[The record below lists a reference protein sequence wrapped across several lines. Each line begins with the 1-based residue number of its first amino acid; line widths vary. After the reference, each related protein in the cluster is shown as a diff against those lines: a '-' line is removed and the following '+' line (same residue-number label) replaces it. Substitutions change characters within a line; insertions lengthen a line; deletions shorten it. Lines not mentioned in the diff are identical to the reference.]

1 MGKFSVTQVPLPNPY
16 QVSDTPKPAMNF
28 QFPQGSTKKFL
39 MISNAGEVLEEHYLE
54 MQRMPSNSNAIGQIN
69 YIDGEGSK
77 DEIEFKHAPGA
88 DKFVAWHH
96 NSPEHTF
103 CMTPVMHNEYI
114 VGMTVNFDDGADESD
129 IITFVLEFAT
139 DSASDYSDWR
149 DQVAVTEL
157 STVGF

>member
-1 MGKFSVTQVPLPNPY
+1 MG
-16 QVSDTPKPAMNF
+16 
-28 QFPQGSTKKFL
+28 QGSTKKFL
-39 MISNAGEVLEEHYLE
+39 MISNAGEVLEEYYLE

-77 DEIEFKHAPGA
+77 DEIEFKHTTGA

-114 VGMTVNFDDGADESD
+114 VGMTVNLMMVPMKAILSHSFSNLQRTLL
-129 IITFVLEFAT
+129 IIAIGGTKWLLQSSQL
-139 DSASDYSDWR
+139 SA
-149 DQVAVTEL
+149 
-157 STVGF
+157 F